1 MYDNYMIPDTPHTSP
16 EQSSEPISE
25 RLRRVIG
32 YDFSNPHL
40 ARFIDKNAHTNQVD
54 ALERQDFTPDVLRRV
69 ADRFRQIETMFT
81 EPVARAAEIAQKQ
94 VLRERPGM
102 KWVNLELVVPRAIEI
117 VEEETQDRLDVR
129 GDIWYTSRNKR

>member
-1 MYDNYMIPDTPHTSP
+1 
-16 EQSSEPISE
+16 
-25 RLRRVIG
+25 
-32 YDFSNPHL
+32 
-40 ARFIDKNAHTNQVD
+40 
-54 ALERQDFTPDVLRRV
+54 
-69 ADRFRQIETMFT
+69 MFT

-94 VLRERPGM
+94 VLRERPWM